1 MNVAAVH
8 TDTPAQEAME
18 TPAVTKAQAAKGDPQ
33 AIRKLAQENAKNSP
47 STPAATAHTRPGGL
61 DVHA

>member
-18 TPAVTKAQAAKGDPQ
+18 TPAVTKAQAAKGDAQ
-33 AIRKLAQENAKNSP
+33 AMRKLAQENANNSP
-47 STPAATAHTRPGGL
+47 TTPAANANARPGGL